1 MRAFA
6 TDGFGQP
13 GSVRELPDP
22 EPGEGELLVRVKA
35 AAISQTDLSVM
46 AGYLKDYME
55 HIFPLVP
62 GIDASGV
69 VEAVGPGV
77 DGYREGDEIFGF
89 EGRPVMGRGTW
100 AERVALPIADV
111 MHKPNSLDHHEA
123 AVLPHCALTAAAAV
137 EAAAVGEGGQIVLLG
152 ATGGVGSFATQ
163 LVAQAGASPIAVT
176 RGDYA
181 DYARSLGAAEVIDY
195 TAVDPVAAV
204 RERCPDGIDALL
216 DMAGVPELT
225 SAMAGLVRS
234 GGKVV
239 SIVMAPDVEGLAAR
253 NIEGLLTSRYAAEHR
268 FAEVMGRL
276 ADGKL
281 KLPAIQ
287 TFPLDDIEAAIA
299 LQATQHVHGKLAIL
313 MS

>member
-1 MRAFA
+1 
-6 TDGFGQP
+6 
-13 GSVRELPDP
+13 
-22 EPGEGELLVRVKA
+22 
-35 AAISQTDLSVM
+35 
-46 AGYLKDYME
+46 
-55 HIFPLVP
+55 
-62 GIDASGV
+62 
-69 VEAVGPGV
+69 
-77 DGYREGDEIFGF
+77 
-89 EGRPVMGRGTW
+89 
-100 AERVALPIADV
+100 
-111 MHKPNSLDHHEA
+111 
-123 AVLPHCALTAAAAV
+123 
-137 EAAAVGEGGQIVLLG
+137 VLLG

-163 LVAQAGASPIAVT
+163 LEAQAGASPNAET

-195 TAVDPVAAV
+195 TDVDPVAAV

-225 SAMAGLVRS
+225 SAKAGLVRS

-268 FAEVMGRL
+268 FAEVMGKL
-276 ADGKL
+276 VDGEL

>member
-13 GSVRELPDP
+13 GSIRELPDP
-22 EPGEGELLVRVKA
+22 EPGEGEVLVRVQA
-35 AAISQTDLSVM
+35 ASISTTDLSVM
-46 AGYLKDYME
+46 AGWLKDYME
-55 HIFPLVP
+55 HVFPLVP

-69 VEAVGPGV
+69 VERVGPGV
-77 DGYREGDEIFGF
+77 DAYREGDEIFGF
-89 EGRPVMGRGTW
+89 EGRPIMGRGTW
-100 AERVALPIADV
+100 AERVALPIADI

-123 AVLPHCALTAAAAV
+123 AVLPHCGLTAAAAV
-137 EAAAVGEGGQIVLLG
+137 DAAGVGHDARVVLLG
-152 ATGGVGSFATQ
+152 ATGGVGSYATQ
-163 LVAQAGASPIAVT
+163 LVAEAGASAIAVT

-181 DYARSLGAAEVIDY
+181 DYARSLGATEVIDY
-195 TAVDPVAAV
+195 TVVDPVAEV

-225 SAMAGLVRS
+225 SALAGEVRS

-239 SIVMAPDVEGLAAR
+239 SIVMTPDVEGLAAR

-268 FAEVMGRL
+268 FAEVMGKF
-276 ADGKL
+276 AHGKF

-287 TFPLDDIEAAIA
+287 TFRFDDTEAAIA
-299 LQATQHVHGKLAIL
+299 LQATRHVHGKLAIL